1 MAVEYLKRA
10 AKTASQEADSVSDT
24 VKGILDEIEQ
34 GGEAVARQYASRFDQ
49 YDGALLL
56 GEEDIAAASAQV
68 SQKLKDDIAFAHD
81 NVRRFAEKQR
91 DTMQDVEMEIV
102 PGLVAGQRLIPVSS
116 AGCYV
121 PGGRYS
127 HIASAIMT
135 VTTAKVAGVSHVTA
149 CSPPRKDVGIAPAI
163 IHAAHEELVPMR

>member
-1 MAVEYLKRA
+1 MHAARA
-10 AKTASQEADSVSDT
+10 RDVRA
-24 VKGILDEIEQ
+24 EQ

-116 AGCYV
+116 AM
-121 PGGRYS
+121 YS
-127 HIASAIMT
+127 
-135 VTTAKVAGVSHVTA
+135 VTL
-149 CSPPRKDVGIAPAI
+149 DVGEMSASEGSTIVTRR
-163 IHAAHEELVPMR
+163 VPSASRGARRACGRRRETTVVP